1 MKDRFGRI
9 NNRHQAIREFS
20 LIELACLL
28 SMISNYPNEYPNS
41 ITDWKEWLEQESGK
55 DVESL

>member
-1 MKDRFGRI
+1 MKDIFGRI
-9 NNRHQAIREFS
+9 NNRHQTIRKFS

-41 ITDWKEWLEQESGK
+41 ITDWKE
-55 DVESL
+55 